1 MRATQSSKRTNGRRK
16 KIPQKSPFLY
26 LGFQSHKKKKERRE
40 KRGDRTF
47 FVSCG
52 EKGDFSSLLPHLNN
66 NTHYL
71 RTLLYLTLH
80 SSSSWLRRRHKN
92 FSPRTTAST
101 VRTRKRGLF
110 FFFRFVMNR
119 RRYNFILLLLN
130 MYNTFTHPIRRALLS
145 LFFNDK
151 NETGVTLYHNWVTYY
166 GPKGIMPYFLK
177 TEGPVALVRSRW

>member
-1 MRATQSSKRTNGRRK
+1 MRATHQSER
-16 KIPQKSPFLY
+16 
-26 LGFQSHKKKKERRE
+26 KKKENPPKVLFVFRVSISEEEKRE
-40 KRGDRTF
+40 KRKEGTELFLYRRKRGFLVTF
-47 FVSCG
+47 TSPIIRIIYC
-52 EKGDFSSLLPHLNN
+52 
-66 NTHYL
+66 
-71 RTLLYLTLH
+71 TLLYTTLH
-80 SSSSWLRRRHKN
+80 SSSWLRRRHKN
-92 FSPRTTAST
+92 SSPRTTAST

-110 FFFRFVMNR
+110 FFPFCNEP
-119 RRYNFILLLLN
+119 RYNFILLN

>member
-1 MRATQSSKRTNGRRK
+1 MAPTTAQKLLAAYNGFYGK
-16 KIPQKSPFLY
+16 DE
-26 LGFQSHKKKKERRE
+26 KER
-40 KRGDRTF
+40 
-47 FVSCG
+47 
-52 EKGDFSSLLPHLNN
+52 
-66 NTHYL
+66 
-71 RTLLYLTLH
+71 TL
-80 SSSSWLRRRHKN
+80 
-92 FSPRTTAST
+92 
-101 VRTRKRGLF
+101 

-130 MYNTFTHPIRRALLS
+130 TMYNTFTHPIRRALLS

>member
-1 MRATQSSKRTNGRRK
+1 LWDESNTIIKANNGRRK

-80 SSSSWLRRRHKN
+80 SSSSIMA
-92 FSPRTTAST
+92 PTTAQ
-101 VRTRKRGLF
+101 KLLAA
-110 FFFRFVMNR
+110 
-119 RRYNFILLLLN
+119 YNGF
-130 MYNTFTHPIRRALLS
+130 
-145 LFFNDK
+145 
-151 NETGVTLYHNWVTYY
+151 Y
-166 GPKGIMPYFLK
+166 G
-177 TEGPVALVRSRW
+177 

>member
-1 MRATQSSKRTNGRRK
+1 
-16 KIPQKSPFLY
+16 
-26 LGFQSHKKKKERRE
+26 
-40 KRGDRTF
+40 
-47 FVSCG
+47 
-52 EKGDFSSLLPHLNN
+52 
-66 NTHYL
+66 
-71 RTLLYLTLH
+71 
-80 SSSSWLRRRHKN
+80 
-92 FSPRTTAST
+92 
-101 VRTRKRGLF
+101 
-110 FFFRFVMNR
+110 MNR